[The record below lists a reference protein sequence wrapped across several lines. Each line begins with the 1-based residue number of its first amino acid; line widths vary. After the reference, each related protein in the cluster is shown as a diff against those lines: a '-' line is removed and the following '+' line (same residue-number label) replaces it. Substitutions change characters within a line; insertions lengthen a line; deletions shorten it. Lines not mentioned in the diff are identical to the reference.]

1 MILSKQEENAVMNQ
15 LILFVQ
21 RIINLRIPVEFSR
34 GVCVWRGRGGEGRG
48 GGVGLER
55 VDGRK
60 GEKVQIKEWTRSG
73 RGDILP
79 L

>member
-34 GVCVWRGRGGEGRG
+34 GVRVCVCGRGG
-48 GGVGLER
+48 
-55 VDGRK
+55 
-60 GEKVQIKEWTRSG
+60 
-73 RGDILP
+73 
-79 L
+79 

>member
-34 GVCVWRGRGGEGRG
+34 GVCVCVWRG

-55 VDGRK
+55 VGERK
-60 GEKVQIKEWTRSG
+60 GEKVQIKE
-73 RGDILP
+73 
-79 L
+79 